1 MVFFFLLLFVNI
13 AAFTYLSTFKGT
25 AKMVYV
31 FDSSVLTFFPDS
43 FVGITCLSVDKY
55 NVSFQKVRSI
65 LYVTFGPTQKSSLS
79 LFLILAFP

>member
-31 FDSSVLTFFPDS
+31 FDSSILTFFPDS
-43 FVGITCLSVDKY
+43 FVGITCLSVDSTMSHFKRLEAFY
-55 NVSFQKVRSI
+55 TLHSVPHKKA
-65 LYVTFGPTQKSSLS
+65 LSLS
-79 LFLILAFP
+79 S